1 MKKKEIDTRGLV
13 RTRYVSPGVKAV
25 KIKSHGV
32 LCQSGKVGT
41 EGFDD
46 REDVTDDWFNE

>member
-13 RTRYVSPGVKAV
+13 RTRYVLPEMEIVNIDSQAM
-25 KIKSHGV
+25 
-32 LCQSGKVGT
+32 LCESGNA
-41 EGFDD
+41 ERFDG